1 MCGRN
6 LYLKRK
12 KSFTACVPANIKIYI
27 CKYPVHNSKVMD
39 FCLLEGS
46 KVEQER
52 SQGLFLKAINFFNT
66 GDKNSGGVEGH
77 SCYVGAATWCVEN
90 RQFTIPLSP

>member
-1 MCGRN
+1 M
-6 LYLKRK
+6 
-12 KSFTACVPANIKIYI
+12 
-27 CKYPVHNSKVMD
+27 
-39 FCLLEGS
+39 
-46 KVEQER
+46 EQER
-52 SQGLFLKAINFFNT
+52 SQGLFLKAINFLNT